1 MPGKPNKDFLRL
13 LRETKPFLAEAEIT
27 RLEKKYGE
35 GTLEF
40 VEAMIIENLISHSEA
55 CRLFSNCIGHAYVDP
70 FASVVTP
77 EALEAVPPAIA
88 RKAQVLPLYL
98 INDVI
103 TIAFSDPADE
113 ALVNRLAGI
122 TGLDVSPVFALPSE
136 IRDAIEI
143 HYATEED
150 VRSIIDELAASS
162 DSLIQQFSTHD
173 IVSLS
178 ESKGLIR
185 IVDAML
191 YFAMRERSSDI
202 HIEPHMEQTVVR
214 FRIDGRLREMMRFSK
229 VIHAAIMCRIKIMC
243 DLNIAESRFP
253 HDGRMSMPIGPREQ
267 DFRVSV
273 IPTVEGEKCVIR
285 ILASTSKREFMTLDR
300 MMISQTVL
308 KPFKR
313 IIKSPNGIVF
323 VTGPTG
329 SGKTTTLYAGLHEIN
344 KPDANISTIED
355 PVEIRLEGITQSQVN
370 NHIDLNFARLLRS
383 MLRQD
388 PDIILV
394 GEIRDLETAKI
405 ATEAALTGHLVFSTL
420 HTNNAIQ
427 AITRLT
433 EIGIEPYMVAPS
445 VLAVMAQR
453 LAARICDRCKEAYF
467 PSQEKL
473 SEFFYDAEVAEDIP
487 MYLGKGCTACR
498 GTGYH
503 GRVSFHEL
511 AVISEEMRS
520 LISASA
526 SIHELTVA
534 AKRTGYKPLR
544 YDGLKKVLLGHTTL
558 DEIEKSTSFEWSG

>member
-1 MPGKPNKDFLRL
+1 VPGKANKEFLRI
-13 LRETKPFLAEAEIT
+13 LRETKPFLAEAEIS

-40 VEAMIIENLISHSEA
+40 VEALIVENLVSHSEA
-55 CRLFSNCIGHAYVDP
+55 CRLFSNCIEYAYVDP

-77 EALEAVPPAIA
+77 EALDKVPAAIA

-103 TIAFSDPADE
+103 TIAFSDPADQ
-113 ALVNRLAGI
+113 AMVNRLSGI

-136 IRDAIEI
+136 IRDAIEM

-150 VRSIIDELAASS
+150 VRSIINELAASS

-285 ILASTSKREFMTLDR
+285 ILASTSLLKLD
-300 MMISQTVL
+300 
-308 KPFKR
+308 
-313 IIKSPNGIVF
+313 
-323 VTGPTG
+323 
-329 SGKTTTLYAGLHEIN
+329 
-344 KPDANISTIED
+344 
-355 PVEIRLEGITQSQVN
+355 
-370 NHIDLNFARLLRS
+370 
-383 MLRQD
+383 
-388 PDIILV
+388 
-394 GEIRDLETAKI
+394 
-405 ATEAALTGHLVFSTL
+405 
-420 HTNNAIQ
+420 
-427 AITRLT
+427 
-433 EIGIEPYMVAPS
+433 
-445 VLAVMAQR
+445 
-453 LAARICDRCKEAYF
+453 F
-467 PSQEKL
+467 P
-473 SEFFYDAEVAEDIP
+473 
-487 MYLGKGCTACR
+487 
-498 GTGYH
+498 
-503 GRVSFHEL
+503 
-511 AVISEEMRS
+511 
-520 LISASA
+520 
-526 SIHELTVA
+526 
-534 AKRTGYKPLR
+534 
-544 YDGLKKVLLGHTTL
+544 
-558 DEIEKSTSFEWSG
+558 